1 VSQLS
6 KQEIREKVINIV
18 TKKLSI
24 NRSTVEQSCS
34 FEDLGADSL
43 DMVEIVIKLEEVFGI
58 EINDDDAEKLT
69 SLNQVVDY
77 VESLTKK

>member
-1 VSQLS
+1 MSQLS